1 MRVRLFG
8 QYVHVSIAA
17 LAVVEALVFFG
28 AMLLAFRV
36 RFGTWY
42 PITSTVSG
50 NALSVSGN
58 TLWIC
63 AAVFGAANLISLL
76 AFGLYSSRQRAR
88 TFGVF
93 VRLVMAVAAAGV
105 VTAAVFYSVPDLL
118 LGRGVLALSS
128 FFSLIGAG
136 LCRGVSRLV
145 VDESLF
151 KRRVLVYGVG
161 QRTAAIVGLRRRSDR
176 RGFEILGFVQPTGE
190 TASPSVPAE
199 RILDAS
205 GGILELCTRLDIQ
218 EIVVAMEDRRRG
230 FPILGLLEC
239 RLAGV
244 DVTELLTFL
253 ERETGRVR
261 IDVMNPSWM
270 IFGDGFRRDPLRL
283 FSSRMLDLVASGI
296 LVLVSLPVML
306 LTIVAIKLEDGWRA
320 PIFYGQA
327 RVGLGERTFTVLKFR
342 SMRTDAERDGQAQ
355 WAQKSDPRVTKVG
368 NVIRKLRIDELPQI
382 LNVLAGHM
390 SFVGPRPERPQF
402 VAELSQ
408 KIPYYVQRHCVKPGI
423 TGWAQ
428 LCYPYGSSEQDA
440 LEKLQYDLY
449 YIKNNTLLFD
459 LAILVQTAEV
469 VFMGKGA
476 R

>member
-1 MRVRLFG
+1 MRIRLFG
-8 QYVHVSIAA
+8 QYVHVSIAV
-17 LAVVEALVFFG
+17 LAGVEAIIFF
-28 AMLLAFRV
+28 MSMVLAYRV
-36 RFGTWY
+36 RFGTWQ
-42 PITSTVSG
+42 PVPSLNTE
-50 NALSVSGN
+50 NAL
-58 TLWIC
+58 WFC
-63 AAVFGAANLISLL
+63 AALFGAANLISVL

-88 TFGVF
+88 TAGVF
-93 VRLVMAVAAAGV
+93 VRLVAAIVAAGV
-105 VTAAVFYSVPDLL
+105 VTAAVFYTVPDLW

-128 FFSLIGAG
+128 LFALTGSA
-136 LCRGVSRLV
+136 LCRGVFVRMM
-145 VDESLF
+145 DERLF

-161 QRTAAIVGLRRRSDR
+161 QRTAAIAGLRRRSDR
-176 RGFEILGFVQPTGE
+176 RGFEIVGFVRPDGE
-190 TASPSVPAE
+190 SVTVPPE
-199 RILDAS
+199 RVLDAS
-205 GGILELCTRLDIQ
+205 GGILDLCTRLDVH

-239 RLAGV
+239 RLAGIE
-244 DVTELLTFL
+244 VTELLTFL

-261 IDVMNPSWM
+261 IDVLNPSWM

-283 FSSRMLDLVASGI
+283 FSARALDLVASVV
-296 LVLVSLPVML
+296 LVLLSMPVML
-306 LTIVAIKLEDGWRA
+306 LTMLAIKLEDGWRA

-327 RVGLGERTFTVLKFR
+327 RVGLGGQTFTVLKFR

-368 NVIRKLRIDELPQI
+368 AIIRKLRIDELPQI

-402 VAELSQ
+402 VAELAQ